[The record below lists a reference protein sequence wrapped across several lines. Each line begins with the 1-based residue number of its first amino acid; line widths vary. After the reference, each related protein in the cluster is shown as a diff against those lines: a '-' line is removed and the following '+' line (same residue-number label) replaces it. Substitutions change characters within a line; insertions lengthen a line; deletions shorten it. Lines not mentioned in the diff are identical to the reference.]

1 MRTKIPAIPG
11 LVLLALLCACTAK
24 PAPSQKKSSKPTT
37 LLITEAAGEN
47 DDSFVQSAFKGILK
61 FYGETW
67 DNQTS
72 RGILYN
78 TVRCISQNDYK
89 LALKSASE
97 ERKWDIIVMTGF
109 IFADPLIEI
118 APQYPEQKFAII
130 DVDWVNAPNVAQY
143 IFAEHE
149 GSYLAGAVAALKA
162 LESGIAAPV
171 FGFIGGIPSSTIT
184 KFEVGYVQGIRSII
198 PDAEIVDFYA
208 GSWNDPDAAY
218 AQAKTWYDSGVF
230 AIFSAAGGTGSGAI
244 EQTRTCRRR
253 GMDVWAVGVDV
264 DQHDVGLYAPSA
276 SAVLT
281 SMIKRV
287 ETATF
292 TALTS
297 VQNNAFT
304 GNSSVALTLEQ
315 EGVGFTTAMLSG
327 DIIDRVNGIRNDIIN
342 KRVRVIPTYRDALA
356 ARLVPPSLKALDN

>member
-1 MRTKIPAIPG
+1 MRTKIPAILG
-11 LVLLALLCACTAK
+11 LVLLALLCACTAR
-24 PAPSQKKSSKPTT
+24 PTPSQKKSSKPTT

-47 DDSFVQSAFKGILK
+47 DDSFVQSAFRGILK

-78 TVRCISQNDYK
+78 TVRCMSQTDYK
-89 LALKSASE
+89 FVLKMVSE

-109 IFADPLIEI
+109 IFADALIEI

-143 IFAEHE
+143 IFSEHE
-149 GSYLAGAVAALKA
+149 GSYLVGAVVALKA

-218 AQAKTWYDSGVF
+218 TQAKTWYDRGVF
-230 AIFSAAGGTGSGAI
+230 AVFSAAGGTGNGAI
-244 EQTRTCRRR
+244 EQARTCRRQ
-253 GMDVWAVGVDV
+253 GMDVWVIGVDI
-264 DQHDVGLYAPSA
+264 DQHHVGLYAPSA

-292 TALTS
+292 TALMS

-304 GNSSVALTLEQ
+304 GNSAVALTLEQ
-315 EGVGFTTAMLSG
+315 EGVGFTTAMLND
-327 DIIDRVNGIRNDIIN
+327 DITNKVNGIQSDIIN
-342 KRVRVIPTYRDALA
+342 KRIRVIPTYKDALA
-356 ARLVPPSLKALDN
+356 AGLVPAGLKALDK